1 MSQKQAAPVRSDKFA
16 VLLMAYGA
24 PGALDEVEPYLLDV
38 RSGRP
43 LAPAL
48 VEEIRDRY
56 RRIGGKSPLL
66 EITRRQASALEE
78 ALRIDGFQASVFV
91 GMRHWHP
98 YIREAV
104 REIAS
109 CGFRRVVGLCM
120 APQYSDISIG
130 AYLRQ
135 FEAAVREVGAELETS
150 FVRSWHDNPDLLL
163 AYAKKGTEALLHF
176 GAQDRVSAQVLFTA
190 HSLPVSRLT
199 PDDPYDRQQKETA
212 AGVARLM
219 QHEPWGFAYQ
229 SQGYTTEEWLGPRV
243 EETLERLYVSGT
255 RNTLVIPTGFLCD
268 HVEVLYDVDVVFRD
282 LARSRGMRLER
293 SASLNDDPLLIRALR
308 GLVIKALGEFES
320 RATL

>member
-1 MSQKQAAPVRSDKFA
+1 MKERQDAPAGKDDFA

-38 RSGRP
+38 RGGRP

-78 ALRIDGFQASVFV
+78 ALRTEGYRARVFV

-98 YIREAV
+98 YIKDAIA
-104 REIAS
+104 EIVS
-109 CGFRRVVGLCM
+109 GGFRRVVGLCM
-120 APQYSDISIG
+120 APQYSNVSIG
-130 AYLRQ
+130 AYFRQ
-135 FEAAVREVGAELETS
+135 FETAVRESGTELKTS

-176 GAQDRVSAQVLFTA
+176 AAEDRGATHVLFTA
-190 HSLPVSRLT
+190 HSLPVSRLS
-199 PDDPYDRQQKETA
+199 PDDPYDRHQKETA
-212 AGVARLM
+212 AGVARLL

-229 SQGYTTEEWLGPRV
+229 SQGYTNDEWLGPRV
-243 EETLERLYVSGT
+243 EETLERLYVAGT
-255 RNTLVIPTGFLCD
+255 RDILVIPTGFLCD
-268 HVEVLYDVDVVFRD
+268 HVEVLYDVDVVFHD

-308 GLVIKALGEFES
+308 GLAIRAFGELGS
-320 RATL
+320 QATS